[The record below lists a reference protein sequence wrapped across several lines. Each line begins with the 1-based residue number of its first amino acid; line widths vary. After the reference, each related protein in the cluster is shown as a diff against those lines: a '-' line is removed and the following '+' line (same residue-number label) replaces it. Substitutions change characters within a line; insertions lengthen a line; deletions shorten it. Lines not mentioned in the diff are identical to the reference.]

1 MDNIT
6 GCRTLQA
13 RIAVLES
20 ALAEYAHSYG
30 LTEGARAA
38 FRAAASDRMD
48 GEAESLI
55 HGREHLGARLD
66 GSLRPP
72 EAMMA
77 NLAAALSLSHACRTV
92 ESASLTGWQSL
103 MT

>member
-6 GCRTLQA
+6 GCRALQA

-20 ALAEYAHSYG
+20 ALAEYAHSCG

-48 GEAESLI
+48 G
-55 HGREHLGARLD
+55 
-66 GSLRPP
+66 
-72 EAMMA
+72 
-77 NLAAALSLSHACRTV
+77 
-92 ESASLTGWQSL
+92 
-103 MT
+103 